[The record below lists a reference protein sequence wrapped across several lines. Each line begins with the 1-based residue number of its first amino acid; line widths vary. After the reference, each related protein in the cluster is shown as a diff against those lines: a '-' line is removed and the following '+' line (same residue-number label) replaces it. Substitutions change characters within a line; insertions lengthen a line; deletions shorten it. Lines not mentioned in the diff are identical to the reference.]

1 MELKFINK
9 TDQPQQI
16 MFVDGSCK
24 TVIPG
29 AEEIVEID
37 SIFSEEIFR
46 LKGFFNIEPV
56 EEKVVVQEKVY
67 EMPVESCKKKA
78 KEVQEIKED
87 GGDE

>member
-16 MFVDGSCK
+16 MLVDGSCK

-29 AEEIVEID
+29 AEEKVDIE

-46 LKGFFNIEPV
+46 LKGFFNIEPI
-56 EEKVVVQEKVY
+56 EEKIIVQEKVY
-67 EMPVESCKKKA
+67 EVPAESYKRKA

>member
-16 MFVDGSCK
+16 MLVDGSCK

-29 AEEIVEID
+29 AKEIVEID

-67 EMPVESCKKKA
+67 EMPAESYKRKA

>member
-24 TVIPG
+24 TVIPE
-29 AEEIVEID
+29 AEEIVGID

-46 LKGFFNIEPV
+46 LKGFFNIEPI
-56 EEKVVVQEKVY
+56 EEKMVVQEKVY
-67 EMPVESCKKKA
+67 EVPAESYKRKA

>member
-24 TVIPG
+24 TVIPE
-29 AEEIVEID
+29 AEEIVGID

-46 LKGFFNIEPV
+46 LKGFFNIEPI
-56 EEKVVVQEKVY
+56 EEKIVVQEKAY
-67 EMPVESCKKKA
+67 EVPVESYKRKA
-78 KEVQEIKED
+78 RETQEIKED

>member
-16 MFVDGSCK
+16 MLVDGSCK

-29 AEEIVEID
+29 AEEIVEIG

-56 EEKVVVQEKVY
+56 GEKVVVQEKTY
-67 EMPVESCKKKA
+67 EMPAEGYRRKA
-78 KEVQEIKED
+78 KEQEIKED

>member
-1 MELKFINK
+1 
-9 TDQPQQI
+9 

-29 AEEIVEID
+29 AEEIVGID

-46 LKGFFNIEPV
+46 LKGFFNIEPI
-56 EEKVVVQEKVY
+56 EEKIVVQEKVY
-67 EMPVESCKKKA
+67 EVPAESYKRKA

-87 GGDE
+87 GGEE

>member
-16 MFVDGSCK
+16 MLVDGSCK

-46 LKGFFNIEPV
+46 LKGFFNIEPI
-56 EEKVVVQEKVY
+56 EEKIIVQEKVY
-67 EMPVESCKKKA
+67 EVPAESYKRKA

-87 GGDE
+87 GGEE